1 MHKVIP
7 ALGIFSLVNICSDT
21 RAGSC
26 QLVFKKCLFF
36 DIIVQVNKLYR
47 KFDSRAFQ
55 FSFFH
60 DCEMVQDKGESCK

>member
-36 DIIVQVNKLYR
+36 DIIV
-47 KFDSRAFQ
+47 
-55 FSFFH
+55 
-60 DCEMVQDKGESCK
+60 